1 MIQTE
6 TGTAWNS
13 QRPKEILTGVEL
25 ILEKVIAAINTKIRN
40 KPESNWPSFFIS
52 DHHFEQNKKRHNPRG
67 DAVIKFSP
75 RTVA

>member
-25 ILEKVIAAINTKIRN
+25 ILEKVIAAKNTKIRN
-40 KPESNWPSFFIS
+40 KPESNRPSFFIS
-52 DHHFEQNKKRHNPRG
+52 DHYLNG
-67 DAVIKFSP
+67 IKNGITLGAMP
-75 RTVA
+75 L